1 MLIKLKAGLDLD
13 LGAAPQGPVQ
23 DGPSVSQVALV
34 GPDYQDVRFA
44 VTVTEGARVKLGETV
59 FNHRKYPEL
68 CFTAPGAGVVKSVN
82 RGARRRLMSVV
93 IALDGDGEVQFPSF
107 SAEALGSLSPDDIN
121 KSLLASGLWTS
132 FRTRPYNRIPDPG
145 TCPRAIFVTAMN
157 TSPGAADPVTVI
169 TGQSEAFRDGLSII
183 SRLSTERTYLCKTP
197 GSPIPEIDADG
208 LVTAE
213 FQGPHPAGLPG
224 THMHYLEP
232 VTDRADLWH
241 IGYQDV
247 ISIGKLFRTGRLWTE
262 RIVALSGPGV
272 ERPRLVRTRIG
283 ASLQQLLTEESV
295 ENCRIVSGD
304 LLSGRQATLM
314 TAYLGRYHQQISL
327 LPEIAAE
334 AAVSHGPNNKGRN
347 ITTATHGWP
356 AGMLAVEAFDRVW
369 PMQTPPIP
377 LLRAL
382 LMKDT
387 EAAIQLGCLGLA
399 EEDLALCSYVCPAK
413 YDYGAALRET
423 LREIRRGA

>member
-1 MLIKLKAGLDLD
+1 
-13 LGAAPQGPVQ
+13 
-23 DGPSVSQVALV
+23 
-34 GPDYQDVRFA
+34 
-44 VTVTEGARVKLGETV
+44 
-59 FNHRKYPEL
+59 
-68 CFTAPGAGVVKSVN
+68 
-82 RGARRRLMSVV
+82 
-93 IALDGDGEVQFPSF
+93 
-107 SAEALGSLSPDDIN
+107 
-121 KSLLASGLWTS
+121 
-132 FRTRPYNRIPDPG
+132 
-145 TCPRAIFVTAMN
+145 
-157 TSPGAADPVTVI
+157 
-169 TGQSEAFRDGLSII
+169 
-183 SRLSTERTYLCKTP
+183 
-197 GSPIPEIDADG
+197 
-208 LVTAE
+208 
-213 FQGPHPAGLPG
+213 
-224 THMHYLEP
+224 
-232 VTDRADLWH
+232 
-241 IGYQDV
+241 
-247 ISIGKLFRTGRLWTE
+247 
-262 RIVALSGPGV
+262 
-272 ERPRLVRTRIG
+272 
-283 ASLQQLLTEESV
+283 V